1 MNMGTVDDIMGE
13 GSQRRIP
20 LLILFRVL
28 AEETDFPTEAEGFTV
43 DRKIY
48 GIIEKLE
55 DIRS

>member
-13 GSQRRIP
+13 VAKKCIP

-55 DIRS
+55 E

>member
-1 MNMGTVDDIMGE
+1 MNMGTVNDIMGE
-13 GSQRRIP
+13 VSKRRIP

-28 AEETDFPTEAEGFTV
+28 VEETEFPTEAEGFTV

-55 DIRS
+55 D

>member
-1 MNMGTVDDIMGE
+1 MNMGTVDDIMSE
-13 GSQRRIP
+13 VAKKRIP
-20 LLILFRVL
+20 LLVLFRVL

-55 DIRS
+55 E

>member
-13 GSQRRIP
+13 VAKKCIP

-55 DIRS
+55 DTRS